1 MKKIIFLA
9 IFVILN
15 FGVIDK
21 SIAGD
26 GANDSSNSYA
36 PNSMYIGISSI
47 DFDIDYQSV
56 EGVNLGLFYEEDFNA
71 TEFYVGRSI
80 GSHFIE
86 IGYFDTSAETKTLSG
101 TISSITFS
109 GSTTMEFDGIRVG
122 IGRSFMHNSKLQS
135 KLKLN
140 YYDIDFDESAGL
152 AVTSGSSTFKASA
165 SYSGSSDM
173 LTIGYGLD
181 YSINDTLGLE
191 LDYEQSINEPTNID
205 EVKLLGLNLTY
216 KF

>member
-1 MKKIIFLA
+1 MKKFIYLSLFFLLSFNVQERA
-9 IFVILN
+9 L
-15 FGVIDK
+15 
-21 SIAGD
+21 AGD
-26 GANDSSNSYA
+26 GMSASSGTNKGSSTYL
-36 PNSMYIGISSI
+36 GISSI
-47 DFDIDYQSV
+47 NFDLDYQSV
-56 EGVNLGLFYEEDFNA
+56 EGVNLGSFYEEDFSA
-71 TEFYVGRSI
+71 VEFYI
-80 GSHFIE
+80 GKNLGANFIE

-122 IGRSFMHNSKLQS
+122 LGRSFVHNNKLNSKL
-135 KLKLN
+135 KIN
-140 YYDIDFDESAGL
+140 YYDIDFDESAAA
-152 AVTSGSSTFKASA
+152 AVTSGSSTFKATA

-173 LTIGYGLD
+173 LTIGYGLG
-181 YSINDTLGLE
+181 YMINDKLGLE

>member
-1 MKKIIFLA
+1 MKKIILLA
-9 IFVILN
+9 ILVLLN
-15 FGVIDK
+15 FGVYDK
-21 SIAGD
+21 SFAGE
-26 GANDSSNSYA
+26 GTSAVSNSNQT
-36 PNSMYIGISSI
+36 NSMYIGISSN

-56 EGVNLGLFYEEDFNA
+56 EGVNLGSFYEEDFHA
-71 TEFYVGRSI
+71 VEFYIGKNI
-80 GSHFIE
+80 GSNFVE
-86 IGYFDTSAETKTLSG
+86 FGYFDTSAETKTLSG
-101 TISSITFS
+101 TINSITFS

-140 YYDIDFDESAGL
+140 YYDIDFDESAAG
-152 AVTSGSSTFKASA
+152 AVTSGSASFKASA

-181 YSINDTLGLE
+181 YSINDKIGLE

>member
-1 MKKIIFLA
+1 MKKIILLA
-9 IFVILN
+9 IFVLLN

-21 SIAGD
+21 SIAG
-26 GANDSSNSYA
+26 GSANDSSNSYA
-36 PNSMYIGISSI
+36 SNSVYIGISSI
-47 DFDIDYQSV
+47 NFDIDYQSI

-71 TEFYVGRSI
+71 IEFYVGRNI
-80 GSHFIE
+80 GSNFIE
-86 IGYFDTSAETKTLSG
+86 LGYFDTSAETKTLSG

-122 IGRSFMHNSKLQS
+122 IRRSFMHNSRLQS

-181 YSINDTLGLE
+181 YSINDKLGLE
-191 LDYEQSINEPTNID
+191 LDYEQSINEPTNIE

>member
-1 MKKIIFLA
+1 MKKFIYLTLLFLLS
-9 IFVILN
+9 FN
-15 FGVIDK
+15 FQERAL
-21 SIAGD
+21 AGD
-26 GANDSSNSYA
+26 GMSASSGTNTGSSTYF
-36 PNSMYIGISSI
+36 GISSI
-47 DFDIDYQSV
+47 NFDLDYQSV
-56 EGVNLGLFYEEDFNA
+56 EGVNLGSFYEEDFSA
-71 TEFYVGRSI
+71 VEFYI
-80 GSHFIE
+80 GKSLGANFIE

-122 IGRSFMHNSKLQS
+122 LGRSFMHNNKLNS
-135 KLKLN
+135 KLKIN
-140 YYDIDFDESAGL
+140 YYDIDFDESAAA
-152 AVTSGSSTFKASA
+152 AVTSGSSTFKATA

-173 LTIGYGLD
+173 LTIGYGLG
-181 YSINDTLGLE
+181 YMINDKLGLE